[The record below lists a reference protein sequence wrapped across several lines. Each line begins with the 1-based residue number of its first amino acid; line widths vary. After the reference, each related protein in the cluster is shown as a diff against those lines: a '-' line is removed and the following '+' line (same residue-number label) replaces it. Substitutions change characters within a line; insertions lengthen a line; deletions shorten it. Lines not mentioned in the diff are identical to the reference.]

1 MRPSFS
7 FSYVRR
13 PQHILHILP
22 MSQTTKN
29 ICSVCLPSC
38 NCPFGILDV
47 EGLSFDDL
55 FRKNRPNRGQ
65 LFTRHSD
72 KKETSMK
79 RVETKKELSPEQREE
94 LLKALSSC
102 ITTARSLTI
111 APGRSVAR

>member
-1 MRPSFS
+1 
-7 FSYVRR
+7 
-13 PQHILHILP
+13 